1 MKTAS
6 LKLIRKI
13 NPELKHTAVLKSV
26 KDLHRKQLK
35 QFRAEEILR
44 RMLEKRGLGADI
56 TEALTEDNLQKAV
69 HRLGFEYT
77 VPSLEQVQQ
86 TYKNFRIPKTFPSE
100 LVVDDYLTQFV
111 LN

>member
-1 MKTAS
+1 
-6 LKLIRKI
+6 
-13 NPELKHTAVLKSV
+13 
-26 KDLHRKQLK
+26 
-35 QFRAEEILR
+35 FRAEEILR

-100 LVVDDYLTQFV
+100 LVVDDYLTQCV